1 MSQMK
6 RACWTLP
13 GVRTGRPRGSSTK
26 REPGG
31 QPGWL
36 EVAGDSTVPL
46 TRRRMSGF
54 WAGVKSWTCATWKA
68 GGRPCTRRSPRRRS
82 PSVAKASSRMASI
95 REASVRALAT
105 VKSQARSS
113 EPPADPGARAGV
125 RKSDAMCGRRAAK
138 PRSPREPVAVAAEG
152 RARPQGAAVGAA
164 QPPQGHDVA
173 VALGEVHGGADE
185 QVAGRV
191 ARRGVVDLGPDR
203 VAAAGLRVD
212 DDDRGALVA
221 VAGQVGLRHRAGPGQ
236 GGVAVEAGE
245 PRHEGRARAEPVGGV
260 VVRGRDRD
268 ALRVAGHVRVG
279 EVEPPPGGRA
289 GVRPREVVVGPRE
302 QAGGR
307 VERVAARRPRPRCEG
322 ERGQDGDHA
331 RRSDATPTHAR
342 LLRWLRRGECGA
354 RRA

>member
-1 MSQMK
+1 M
-6 RACWTLP
+6 
-13 GVRTGRPRGSSTK
+13 
-26 REPGG
+26 
-31 QPGWL
+31 
-36 EVAGDSTVPL
+36 PL

-54 WAGVKSWTCATWKA
+54 WAGVKSWTCPTSKA
-68 GGRPCTRRSPRRRS
+68 GGRPCTFRSPRRRS

-113 EPPADPGARAGV
+113 DRRRIPARRRVRQQRRDVCPPPGEGAAARGQ
-125 RKSDAMCGRRAAK
+125 
-138 PRSPREPVAVAAEG
+138 PVAQAPEG
-152 RARPQGAAVGAA
+152 RARPQGAAVGPS

-173 VALGEVHGGADE
+173 VALGEVDGGVDE

-191 ARRGVVDLGPDR
+191 ARRGVVDLGPDGMT
-203 VAAAGLRVD
+203 AAGLRVD
-212 DDDRGALVA
+212 HDDRGALVA

-307 VERVAARRPRPRCEG
+307 VDRVAARRPRPRCEG